1 MKRPL
6 SLLSAALI
14 AAVVTLPSAVAA
26 ATAASALWYDRPARE
41 TITEALPV
49 GNGRLGALVHGG
61 TARER
66 LALNEATLWT
76 GGPYNADSPE
86 ARVALPELRRL
97 IFAGRFDEADELAS
111 AKFMG
116 RPLSQSAY
124 QPLGD
129 LLLDFPG
136 HERAT
141 DYRREL
147 DLDTATTRVTY
158 TVDGVRFTREIF
170 VSAVDQVIVVRL
182 TADKPGSIDTVL
194 SLASQQPGIESW
206 RQSVEKWCRSD
217 ELGMR
222 GRNRDFGD
230 IKGALRFEA
239 AARLLPEGGR
249 VLPGEE
255 CVNVRAANALTLIFS
270 AATNYRSWQDLTGE
284 PKEFV
289 AAALDRAV
297 AKGYATLWRDH
308 LADYQPKFRRL
319 AIALGPQADAQAG
332 QRPTD
337 ERIARFARG
346 EDPSFAALY
355 VQFGRYL
362 LLSTSRPGGQAATLQ
377 GLWND
382 KLNPPWGS
390 KYTININTEMNYW
403 PAEPANLGECA
414 EPLVRLV
421 EDLAVSG
428 ARTAQDTYGARG
440 WVAHHNT
447 DLWRATAPI
456 DGPLWGLWPMG
467 GAWLC
472 LHLWDRYE
480 FSGDRATLERI
491 YPTLRGAAQ
500 FFLDSLVE
508 EPKHRWLVTSPSL
521 SPENSH
527 PAGVALCAGPTMD
540 NSILRA
546 LFDRCIRASEALGV
560 DAEWRAQVAQT
571 RDRLPPLQIG
581 KAGQLQEWME
591 DWDLEAPELHHR
603 HISHLFALHP
613 SDEISPLAT
622 PDLAAAARKTLELRG
637 DIATGWSLGWKI
649 NFWARLHD
657 GARAYDLLKLLL
669 SPDRTY
675 TNLFDAHPPFQIDGN
690 FGATAGILEMLVQS
704 HRGEIHLLPA
714 LPPVWPEG
722 RVTGIRARGG
732 FEVDVAW
739 RDGKLVEATVRA
751 LKAGSVRLRCGEV
764 VHAVTLAAGETYR
777 WDGR

>member
-1 MKRPL
+1 MPL
-6 SLLSAALI
+6 PSLPLLPRALFVAVSLG
-14 AAVVTLPSAVAA
+14 AAVA
-26 ATAASALWYDRPARE
+26 ATAAPTLWYDRPALE

-76 GGPYNADSPE
+76 GGPYNADIPE
-86 ARVALPELRRL
+86 ARAALPEIRRL
-97 IFAGRFDEADELAS
+97 IFAGKFDEANELAA

-116 RPLSQSAY
+116 RPLAQSAY

-129 LLLDFPG
+129 LFLDSPG
-136 HERAT
+136 HERAS

-147 DLDTATTRVTY
+147 DLDTATARVTY
-158 TVDGVRFTREIF
+158 TVDGVHFTREIF
-170 VSAVDQVIVVRL
+170 ASAADDVIVVRL
-182 TADKPGSIDTVL
+182 TADKPGALDVVL
-194 SLASQQPGIESW
+194 SLASQQPPVQAW
-206 RQSVEKWCRSD
+206 RQGVEKWSQTN

-222 GRNRDFGD
+222 GRNRDFGE
-230 IKGALRFEA
+230 IKGALQFEA
-239 AARLLPEGGR
+239 AARILPEGGR

-255 CVNVRAANALTLIFS
+255 RVNVRRADALTLIFS

-284 PKEFV
+284 PKKLV
-289 AAALDRAV
+289 AATLDRAA
-297 AKGYATLWRDH
+297 AKGYAALRRDH
-308 LADYQPKFRRL
+308 LADYQPKFHRL
-319 AIALGPQADAQAG
+319 AIALGPQADAQAE

-346 EDPSFAALY
+346 EDPAFAALY
-355 VQFGRYL
+355 VQYGRYL
-362 LLSTSRPGGQAATLQ
+362 LLASSRPGGQAATLQ

-382 KLNPPWGS
+382 KLSPPWGS

-403 PAEPANLGECA
+403 PAEPANLGECT

-428 ARTAQDTYGARG
+428 ARTAHDTYGARG

-456 DGPLWGLWPMG
+456 DGPRWGLWPMG

-491 YPTLRGAAQ
+491 YPTLKGAAQ

-508 EPKHRWLVTSPSL
+508 EPKHHWLVTNPSL

-546 LFDRCIRASEALGV
+546 LFDRCIRASETLGV
-560 DAEWRAQVAQT
+560 DSAWRAQVAQT

-591 DWDLEAPELHHR
+591 DWDLEAPEQHHR

-613 SDEISPLAT
+613 SNEISPLAT
-622 PDLAAAARKTLELRG
+622 PALAAAARKTLELRG

-722 RVTGIRARGG
+722 RVAGVRARGAVT
-732 FEVDVAW
+732 VDLEW
-739 RDGKLVEATVRA
+739 RAGKLVAATLTADRDGVHHVRLSPTEVRELS
-751 LKAGSVRLRCGEV
+751 LKAGQPV
-764 VHAVTLAAGETYR
+764 AVKP
-777 WDGR
+777 